1 MPRYAFDLEVDGR
14 HFQGTQAQRN
24 GTTLQGALAEALS
37 DLDRRPVA
45 PRLASRLDAGVSAER
60 LPADAWMESA
70 WEPRELLAALN
81 ARLPRE
87 AVAARIASVEEAFHS
102 QHDAQAKSY
111 RYEIA
116 RRATRP
122 VLEARATWVRRID
135 HPHLL
140 AGMAALLIGTHDL
153 SGFACLRRDGTDED
167 DPVRE
172 ILDAAWSCESAKD
185 GERWIFRIAGT
196 GFLYK
201 QIRGMVGAMI
211 AVAQGRRS
219 LADFTAAIAGGRAAV
234 KLGNIAPAH
243 GLVLEL
249 VRYACEPAWIAP

>member
-1 MPRYAFDLEVDGR
+1 MPRYAFELEFDGR
-14 HFQGTQAQRN
+14 HFQGTQSQRQ
-24 GTTLQGALAEALS
+24 GATLQRTLSEALTA
-37 DLDRRPVA
+37 LDGRPVA

-60 LPADAWMESA
+60 LPADAWLERA
-70 WEPRELLAALN
+70 WEPRELIAALN

-87 AVAARIASVEEAFHS
+87 AVAARIACVAEDFHS
-102 QHDAQAKSY
+102 QHDAQAKRY

-122 VLEARATWVRRID
+122 VLETRATWVRRID
-135 HPHLL
+135 HPQLL
-140 AGMAALLIGTHDL
+140 AATAELLIGNHDL

-172 ILDAAWSCESAKD
+172 VLAAGWVSATA
-185 GERWIFRIAGT
+185 GEGEAWTFRITGT

-201 QIRGMVGAMI
+201 QIRGMVGAMV

-219 LADFTAAIAGGRAAV
+219 MADFTDAIARGRAAA

-249 VRYACEPAWIAP
+249 VGYSQDPGWITP